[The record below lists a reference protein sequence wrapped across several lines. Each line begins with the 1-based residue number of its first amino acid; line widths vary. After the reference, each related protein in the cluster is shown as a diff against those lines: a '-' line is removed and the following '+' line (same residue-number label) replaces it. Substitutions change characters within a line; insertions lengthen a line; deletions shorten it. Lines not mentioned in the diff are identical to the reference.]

1 MHYGVAWY
9 PEHWPQDRWPEDLRL
24 MKAAGMNTVRIC
36 DFAWSAIEPQDGVF
50 EFGVFDAAVAL
61 AGEMG
66 FQVIIA
72 TPSASPPAWLTS
84 AHPETLAVTQDG
96 VPYPHGGR
104 CHYNVSSATYRRY
117 AERMARQL
125 GGRFG
130 QKPHVMAWQI
140 DNEYNRVSY
149 DPETRAAF
157 QAFLRAKYGTLDDL
171 NRRWWTAY
179 WSQTYTDW
187 QQIPLPVF
195 PSTEHPWMA
204 HNPGLRLE
212 FQRFITAQ
220 YASFQRLQIDA
231 IRPFARS
238 EQQFTHN
245 FMGFF
250 DVYDHYSLS
259 EDLDVAGFDNYIG
272 DGHVDYARNG
282 APHDLTRGFKRRN
295 HWVLETQAGATNHMT
310 TNNALNRGE
319 IRTLVYHQ
327 IGHGADLVAYWQWR
341 SALGGQEQY
350 WGTVLHPDG
359 TPRPHYAEIAQI
371 GQELGQLA
379 PLLAGTAPVSEVA
392 LLHQYEDRWALN
404 FQRQH
409 EAFDPVEHFLSFYRP
424 LRTAGIG
431 TDIVHPLAPLEGYA
445 LVVAPHLH
453 VLSPEVAAHLEAYV
467 RAGGHLLVGPRSG
480 VKDVDNALLASK
492 GPGRLAALAGVHVE
506 QYYTLQQPV
515 GVVGTGDAGA
525 DGSGSASVWAEWL
538 HVDESDVEVLARY
551 SPCNGWLD
559 GQAAITTRP
568 VGAGRVTVVGAWL
581 NDALMDTVIAQSV
594 VRSGL
599 SVPFRPPSGIEVCV
613 RSGPAGAVTLVINH
627 TPEARTIHLDA
638 GHDALR
644 GQDVCGDTVLRPY
657 DVLVLTVGTGSAV
670 SASPEDAEPAPQLSL

>member
-24 MKAAGMNTVRIC
+24 MKEAGITTVRIG
-36 DFAWSAIEPQDGVF
+36 DFAWSTLEPQDGVF

-61 AGEMG
+61 AGDMDLE
-66 FQVIIA
+66 VIIA

-84 AHPETLAVTQDG
+84 AHPGTLAVNQDG
-96 VPYPHGGR
+96 ISSPHGGR
-104 CHYNVSSATYRRY
+104 CHYNVSSAVYREYVQRIAGELGRRY
-117 AERMARQL
+117 
-125 GGRFG
+125 GG
-130 QKPHVMAWQI
+130 QPHVLAWQI

-157 QAFLRAKYGTLDDL
+157 QDWLRAKYGALDTL
-171 NRRWWTAY
+171 NRRWWTTY
-179 WSQTYTDW
+179 WSQTYTEW
-187 QQIPLPVF
+187 AQVPLPVF

-204 HNPGLRLE
+204 HNPALRLD
-212 FQRFITAQ
+212 FQRFLTAQ
-220 YASFQRLQIDA
+220 YASFQRVQIDA
-231 IRPFARS
+231 VRPHARP
-238 EQQFTHN
+238 EQIFTHN

-250 DVYDHYSLS
+250 DLFDHYALS

-272 DGHVDYARNG
+272 DGHVDFVRNG
-282 APHDLTRGFKRRN
+282 AQHDLTRGFKRRN

-371 GQELGQLA
+371 GQELGRLA
-379 PLLAGTAPVSEVA
+379 PLLDGTTAVNEVA
-392 LLHQYEDRWALN
+392 VLHQYEDRWALN
-404 FQRQH
+404 FQRLH
-409 EAFDPVEHFLSFYRP
+409 EAFDPVEHLLSFYRP
-424 LRTAGIG
+424 LRQAGIG
-431 TDIVHPLAPLEGYA
+431 TDIVHPLAPLDGYS

-467 RAGGHLLVGPRSG
+467 HAGGHLLIGPRSG
-480 VKDVDNALLASK
+480 VKDPDNVLLPSK
-492 GPGRLAALAGVHVE
+492 GPGPLAALAGVHVE
-506 QYYTLQQPV
+506 QFFSLQRPV
-515 GVVGTGDAGA
+515 GVTGTVHAGPA
-525 DGSGSASVWAEWL
+525 GSGTASVWAERL
-538 HVDESDVEVLARY
+538 HVDADDVQVLAHY
-551 SPCNGWLD
+551 APCNGWLD

-581 NDALMDTVIAQSV
+581 DDALMAAVTEASVI
-594 VRSGL
+594 RSGL
-599 SVPFRPPSGIEVCV
+599 AFPARSAPGVETCV
-613 RSGPAGAVTLVINH
+613 RSGPAGTVTLVINH
-627 TPEARTIHLDA
+627 TPQVQTVHLDGA
-638 GHDALR
+638 HNVLGGD
-644 GQDVCGDTVLRPY
+644 DVAGDTVLLPY
-657 DVLVLTVGTGSAV
+657 DVLVLTQHPSPAMN
-670 SASPEDAEPAPQLSL
+670 ASLDDAKLALRSSP